1 MTIPADPLDPGG
13 IRGFGRRLRA
23 GETTAVAAT
32 EAYLARIAIFD
43 RQLHTY
49 EHVAAPAALQAAKA
63 VDEALARGADF
74 GPLMGVPVA
83 VKDIIAVEGMPTT
96 AGSNVDV
103 SDLIGAPGG
112 FMRGVAAAGCVV
124 IGKTKAVEFA
134 MSGTGANY
142 RRGTPRN
149 PWDAAVFRLTAGS
162 SSGSA
167 AAVAAGLCGFA
178 IGTDTGGSIRGPAAF
193 CGVFGLKPTA
203 DIWPIDG
210 SFPVSATLDTIGPLT
225 RSAEDAAIVW
235 AALRGAPVPPAA
247 TIKGAKLGRPKAL
260 FGDRLDGRVAA
271 RLEDALSLLAAAG
284 AKIVEMDI
292 PELAEID
299 PLFRT
304 ISLAEMVASF
314 GRERFRRTSGLM
326 NPDIAASIAAG
337 FDITPTSYA
346 NARRRQQELVQLSS
360 TWFDGIDAWVGPVK
374 WNLPPVFPGDF
385 TSLSAS
391 AALLDACAGPTRSAN
406 VLGLCA
412 ASLPLPHAQS
422 TLPAGL
428 QLICP
433 GRADEQLL
441 SLARTFETVLGR
453 SPSPDLS
460 DFASEGPP
468 PLLQ

>member
-1 MTIPADPLDPGG
+1 MTIPADPLDLGG

-32 EAYLARIAIFD
+32 EAYLARIAAYD
-43 RQLHTY
+43 RRLQTY
-49 EHVAAPAALQAAKA
+49 EHVAAPAALQAAEA
-63 VDEALARGADF
+63 VDDALARGVDF

-96 AGSNVDV
+96 AGSDVDV

-112 FMRGVAAAGCVV
+112 FMQSLAAAGCVV

-167 AAVAAGLCGFA
+167 AAVSAGLCAFA

-203 DIWPIDG
+203 DIWPMDG

-225 RSAEDAAIVW
+225 RSAEDAAIVL
-235 AALRGAPVPPAA
+235 AALCGTPVPPAA
-247 TIKGAKLGRPKAL
+247 TIKGAKLGRPRHL
-260 FGDRLDGRVAA
+260 FDGRLDGGVAA
-271 RLEDALSLLAAAG
+271 RLEDALSKLAEAG
-284 AKIVEMDI
+284 ATIVDMDI

-314 GRERFRRTSGLM
+314 GRERFRRTSVLM

-346 NARRRQQELVQLSS
+346 STRRRQQELVQLCAA
-360 TWFDGIDAWVGPVK
+360 WFDGIDAWVGPVK
-374 WNLPPVFPGDF
+374 WKLPPAFPGDI

-391 AALLDACAGPTRSAN
+391 TSLLEACAGPTRSAN

-412 ASLPLPHAQS
+412 ASLPLPHARS

-433 GRADEQLL
+433 GRADERLL
-441 SLARTFETVLGR
+441 ALARTFETILGR
-453 SPSPDLS
+453 PPSPDLS
-460 DFASEGPP
+460 DFASP
-468 PLLQ
+468 

>member
-1 MTIPADPLDPGG
+1 MTIPTDPLDPGG
-13 IRGFGRRLRA
+13 ISGFGRRLRA

-32 EAYLARIAIFD
+32 EAYLARIAVLD
-43 RQLHTY
+43 RRLQTF

-74 GPLMGVPVA
+74 GHLMGVPVA

-96 AGSNVDV
+96 AGSDVDV

-112 FMRGVAAAGCVV
+112 FMRSLAAAGCVV

-149 PWDAAVFRLTAGS
+149 PWDAATFRLTAGS

-193 CGVFGLKPTA
+193 CGVFGFKPTA
-203 DIWPIDG
+203 HIWPTDG

-235 AALRGAPVPPAA
+235 AALCGIPVPPAA
-247 TIKGAKLGRPKAL
+247 TLKGARLGRPQAL
-260 FGDRLDGRVAA
+260 FGDSLDSRVAA
-271 RLEDALSLLAAAG
+271 RLEDAFSALAAAG
-284 AKIVEMDI
+284 ATIVEMDI

-304 ISLAEMVASF
+304 ISMAEMVASF
-314 GRERFRRTSGLM
+314 GHERFHRTSAFM

-337 FDITPTSYA
+337 FEITPTSYA
-346 NARRRQQELVQLSS
+346 NARLRQQKLVQLSA

-374 WNLPPVFPGDF
+374 WKLPPAFPGDF

-391 AALLDACAGPTRSAN
+391 AALLNACAGPTRSAN

-412 ASLPLPHAQS
+412 ASLPLPHAPS
-422 TLPAGL
+422 ALPVGL

-433 GRADEQLL
+433 GRADEELL

-453 SPSPDLS
+453 SSSPDLS
-460 DFASEGPP
+460 GFANS
-468 PLLQ
+468 